1 MCVWKTD
8 ELPGERPA
16 RAKNQRWIVCC
27 LIAGTPQ
34 PVITEHNTL
43 FMRQEWD
50 RKLLRQV
57 LHFVNIFSHTWKLLK
72 ETLTQSRGH
81 QGKAGDGED
90 GEGHDVDECVMDLT
104 DVSVGRLSCFYI
116 IYSSWSIWDVMEVHP
131 ISSSELIAEECLDLL
146 SLKTISIFIV

>member
-1 MCVWKTD
+1 
-8 ELPGERPA
+8 
-16 RAKNQRWIVCC
+16 
-27 LIAGTPQ
+27 
-34 PVITEHNTL
+34 
-43 FMRQEWD
+43 MRQEA
-50 RKLLRQV
+50 LNLG
-57 LHFVNIFSHTWKLLK
+57 FAFSVFIHHYSCKLK

-131 ISSSELIAEECLDLL
+131 IRSSELIAEECLDLL
-146 SLKTISIFIV
+146 SLETISIIIVQSWSLMSKED